1 LNKEDFERRCEE
13 MRGRLGQQLS
23 ASAPGHDI
31 VVCEASSVGPS
42 TGDFDA
48 MARRRFQNPKP
59 RKEGRWWVLYYWL
72 DEFKNGE
79 RSRRKKRQKLASVTM
94 KEREVLKIASEFLR
108 PINQG
113 FVNIGS
119 ATTFRD
125 FVGGTYNPV
134 VMPQFAKSTRD
145 RYKGVLKNYLTPQFG
160 DLCLRDITVLTIDR
174 YFVGFGQATNLEY
187 ESVDKIRD
195 VLSSVLGSAVRYE
208 LLVKNPAEG
217 VRLPRKKRGKKIKP
231 WVTQAQF
238 GSLIQLISEPYA
250 TMVFVAVF
258 TGLRVSEL
266 IGLRW
271 NDVLEDSIVIDE
283 RCCRGDWGAPKSDAS
298 NDTIPV
304 NKAVIERINRLKA
317 MTVDVRAGRGIRHY
331 KVVKSDGPD
340 DLVFQSVLT
349 GAAMRDNN
357 ILKRHIKPAARKA
370 GLDFVNWRCLRT
382 SYATWLKEA
391 KADVKDAQKLMRHS
405 RASTTLDIYQQH
417 IPESQRRVVDGLV
430 Q

>member
-1 LNKEDFERRCEE
+1 
-13 MRGRLGQQLS
+13 
-23 ASAPGHDI
+23 
-31 VVCEASSVGPS
+31 
-42 TGDFDA
+42 

-59 RKEGRWWVLYYWL
+59 RKEGNWWVLYYWN

-79 RSRRKKRQKLASVTM
+79 RGRRKKRQKLAPVTM
-94 KEREVLKIASEFLR
+94 KEREVLKVASEFLR

-125 FVGGTYNPV
+125 FVDGTYIPV
-134 VMPQFAKSTRD
+134 VMPQMAKSTRD
-145 RYKGVLKNYLTPQFG
+145 RYVGVLKNYLTPQFG

-174 YFVGFGQATNLEY
+174 YFVGLGQATDLEY

-195 VLSSVLGSAVRYE
+195 VLSSVLGSAVRYT

-217 VRLPRKKRGKKIKP
+217 IRLPRKKRGKKIKP
-231 WVTQAQF
+231 WITRTQF
-238 GSLIQLISEPYA
+238 ESLIQLIPEPYA
-250 TMVFVAVF
+250 TMVFVAIF

-304 NKAVIERINRLKA
+304 NKAVIERIHRLKT
-317 MTVDVRAGRGIRHY
+317 MTVDVRAGRATRHY
-331 KVVKSDGPD
+331 KVVKSDGPG
-340 DLVFQSVLT
+340 DLVFQSVST
-349 GAAMRDNN
+349 GATMRDNN
-357 ILKRHIKPAARKA
+357 ILKRHIKPAARKL

-430 Q
+430 H

>member
-1 LNKEDFERRCEE
+1 
-13 MRGRLGQQLS
+13 M
-23 ASAPGHDI
+23 
-31 VVCEASSVGPS
+31 
-42 TGDFDA
+42 
-48 MARRRFQNPKP
+48 
-59 RKEGRWWVLYYWL
+59 
-72 DEFKNGE
+72 
-79 RSRRKKRQKLASVTM
+79 
-94 KEREVLKIASEFLR
+94 
-108 PINQG
+108 
-113 FVNIGS
+113 
-119 ATTFRD
+119 
-125 FVGGTYNPV
+125 
-134 VMPQFAKSTRD
+134 AKSTRD

-174 YFVGFGQATNLEY
+174 YFVGFGQATDLEY

-195 VLSSVLGSAVRYE
+195 VLSSVLGSAVRYG

-217 VRLPRKKRGKKIKP
+217 IRLPRKKRGKKIKP

-304 NKAVIERINRLKA
+304 NKAVIERIHRLKA
-317 MTVDVRAGRGIRHY
+317 MTVDVRAGRATRHY

-340 DLVFQSVLT
+340 DLVFQSVST

-430 Q
+430 H

>member
-1 LNKEDFERRCEE
+1 
-13 MRGRLGQQLS
+13 
-23 ASAPGHDI
+23 
-31 VVCEASSVGPS
+31 
-42 TGDFDA
+42 

-59 RKEGRWWVLYYWL
+59 RKEGRWWVLYYWH

-94 KEREVLKIASEFLR
+94 KEREVLKVASEFLR

-125 FVGGTYNPV
+125 FVDGTYNPV
-134 VMPQFAKSTRD
+134 VMPQMAKSTKRFGG
-145 RYKGVLKNYLTPQFG
+145 RAVLKNYLTPQFG

-174 YFVGFGQATNLEY
+174 YFVGLGQATDLEY

-195 VLSSVLGSAVRYE
+195 VLSSVLGSAVRYT

-217 VRLPRKKRGKKIKP
+217 IRLPRKKRGKKIKP
-231 WVTQAQF
+231 WVTRTQF
-238 GSLIQLISEPYA
+238 ESLIQLIPEPYA
-250 TMVFVAVF
+250 TMVFVAIF

-298 NDTIPV
+298 NDMAIPPIKSGDRT
-304 NKAVIERINRLKA
+304 NPPIEDNDSRCTGRSCDTALQSREERRPWRSCFSVGINWC
-317 MTVDVRAGRGIRHY
+317 RH
-331 KVVKSDGPD
+331 
-340 DLVFQSVLT
+340 
-349 GAAMRDNN
+349 A
-357 ILKRHIKPAARKA
+357 
-370 GLDFVNWRCLRT
+370 
-382 SYATWLKEA
+382 
-391 KADVKDAQKLMRHS
+391 
-405 RASTTLDIYQQH
+405 
-417 IPESQRRVVDGLV
+417 
-430 Q
+430 

>member
-1 LNKEDFERRCEE
+1 
-13 MRGRLGQQLS
+13 
-23 ASAPGHDI
+23 
-31 VVCEASSVGPS
+31 
-42 TGDFDA
+42 
-48 MARRRFQNPKP
+48 
-59 RKEGRWWVLYYWL
+59 
-72 DEFKNGE
+72 
-79 RSRRKKRQKLASVTM
+79 M

>member
-1 LNKEDFERRCEE
+1 LYFRASENGTTSLER
-13 MRGRLGQQLS
+13 G
-23 ASAPGHDI
+23 I
-31 VVCEASSVGPS
+31 VSSKASSVGPS

-59 RKEGRWWVLYYWL
+59 RKEGNWWVLYYWQ

-79 RSRRKKRQKLASVTM
+79 RGRRKKRQKLAPVTM
-94 KEREVLKIASEFLR
+94 KEREVLKVASEFLR

-125 FVGGTYNPV
+125 FVDGTYIPV
-134 VMPQFAKSTRD
+134 VMPQMAKSTRD
-145 RYKGVLKNYLTPQFG
+145 RYVGVLKNYLTPQFG

-174 YFVGFGQATNLEY
+174 YFVGLGLRTKLEY

-217 VRLPRKKRGKKIKP
+217 IRLPRKKKGKKIKP
-231 WVTQAQF
+231 WVTQTQF
-238 GSLIQLISEPYA
+238 GSLVQLISEPYA
-250 TMVFVAVF
+250 TMVFVAIF

-304 NKAVIERINRLKA
+304 NKAVIERIHRLKT
-317 MTVDVRAGRGIRHY
+317 MTVDVRAGRATRRY

-340 DLVFQSVLT
+340 DLVFQSVST

-357 ILKRHIKPAARKA
+357 ILKRHIKPAARKV

-405 RASTTLDIYQQH
+405 RASTTLDIYQQF